1 MSGGEVL
8 HKIGLRILAKNGV
21 GLTGNVKING

>member
-1 MSGGEVL
+1 MSGGEVF
-8 HKIGLRILAKNGV
+8 HKMGLRILAKNGV